1 MRTEARLFTGVAV
14 FFAVTAAGY
23 GWFSEEPAGT
33 AVLAIAFLMAAL
45 VAFFLHVQYRRRGR
59 RAQDRGNAEVVETA
73 GPVEF
78 LPPHSPWPI
87 TTALG
92 SVIVALGV
100 VYGLW
105 LFLLGLGVLAHG
117 VFGMVFQYAGRHD
130 RAGQGSSSP
139 LPDGGSSPTRSR

>member
-14 FFAVTAAGY
+14 FFAVTATGY

-45 VAFFLHVQYRRRGR
+45 VAFFLRVQYRRRGR
-59 RAQDRGNAEVVETA
+59 RAQDRRDAEVVETA
-73 GPVEF
+73 GPLEF

-92 SVIVALGV
+92 SVVVALGV

-105 LFLLGLGVLAHG
+105 LVLLGLGILAHG
-117 VFGMVFQYAGRHD
+117 VLGMVFQYAGRPG
-130 RAGQGSSSP
+130 AGQGSNSP
-139 LPDGGSSPTRSR
+139 LREGGSPPSRSR